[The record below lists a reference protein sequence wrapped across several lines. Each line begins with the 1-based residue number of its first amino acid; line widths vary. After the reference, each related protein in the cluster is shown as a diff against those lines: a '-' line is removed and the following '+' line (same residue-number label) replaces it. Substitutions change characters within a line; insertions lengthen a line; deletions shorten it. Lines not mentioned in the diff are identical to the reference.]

1 MGMTERLTINEAAE
15 RLGVS
20 ADTIRRRVK
29 RGELRGERKRPPRA
43 SSGAWSCSPMRRQP
57 PPDVIATVEA
67 AVEAVELA
75 QLRERVA
82 GLERLTEELQTERDA
97 WRDQAQR
104 DGEAARELRVLLRNE
119 QMRALQWLR
128 ATGSRARR

>member
-1 MGMTERLTINEAAE
+1 
-15 RLGVS
+15 
-20 ADTIRRRVK
+20 
-29 RGELRGERKRPPRA
+29 
-43 SSGAWSCSPMRRQP
+43 MRRQP